1 MKHYIITSVSND
13 SKKGMQYMAY
23 DSRSSGYPYWTN
35 SLHSAVQFDTP
46 DSAAAAILNDC
57 QYISK
62 AIDVKVVEV
71 ATTFTQVAAADSMV
85 MEQYNLIN
93 EYKVE
98 LSRLMDELRKVMHD
112 DAASVARITDDINTI
127 STKIQN
133 VRRIIPAL
141 QGT

>member
-13 SKKGMQYMAY
+13 SKESTQYMAY
-23 DSRSSGYPYWTN
+23 DSRSVVHPFWTTI
-35 SLHSAVQFDTP
+35 LCHAAKFDTP
-46 DSAAAAILNDC
+46 DSAAAAILNDS
-57 QYISK
+57 QYIGK
-62 AIDVKVVEV
+62 AKDVKVVEV

-98 LSRLMDELRKVMHD
+98 LSRLTDELRKVMHD
-112 DAASVARITDDINTI
+112 DAASVARITNDINTI